1 VIVWLGNY
9 SLGGDDET
17 VTDDHDWAD
26 LPEPHIYGPLRS
38 INLNDLDVLLEE
50 SARREAQLAL
60 REFTDELYGQ
70 IVAALHAGMAVEH
83 LAKRY
88 LVSIGPVLIAENDLD
103 SVLMLSGNG
112 ELARLR
118 AHQIKTISAT
128 EACKR
133 VKRLHPEFPYQSPRD
148 DAIFV
153 VRNAAAHL
161 GVTDT
166 FPMGQAVRLM
176 VRLIDSLL
184 EALEADADRLWG
196 DSLPA
201 VIALRDEVA
210 NEIKAIVIGK
220 YTATTSRLAERVAGL
235 DSSQRELVLRAV
247 SGQHYWEMERSHAF
261 TCPVC
266 SQQGWLECSQEYVGA
281 FESSLDA
288 AGNPITLAE
297 TVLYPQIF
305 YCSACGLQLEGDELG
320 EADVPDSINIGV
332 TEVDEATLESMN
344 EVPEAE

>member
-1 VIVWLGNY
+1 
-9 SLGGDDET
+9 
-17 VTDDHDWAD
+17 VTDDHDWTD
-26 LPEPHIYGPLRS
+26 LEPHIYGPLRS
-38 INLNDLDVLLEE
+38 INLDDLDVLLEE

-60 REFTDELYGQ
+60 REFTDESYGQ

-88 LVSIGPVLIAENDLD
+88 LVSISPVLIAENDLD

-118 AHQIKTISAT
+118 AHQVKTISAT
-128 EACKR
+128 EACRR
-133 VKRLHPEFPYQSPRD
+133 VKRIYPEFPYRQPND

-166 FPMGQAVRLM
+166 FPMRQAVRLM

-184 EALEADADRLWG
+184 DALEADADSFWG
-196 DSLPA
+196 ELLPT
-201 VIALRDEVA
+201 VTALRDEVA
-210 NEIKAIVIGK
+210 NEVKAIVTAK
-220 YTATTSRLAERVAGL
+220 YTAATARLAERVASL
-235 DSSQRELVLRAV
+235 DATQRELVLRAV
-247 SGQHYWEMERSHAF
+247 SGQHRWEMDQSHAY

-281 FESSLDA
+281 FEPGLDA
-288 AGNPITLAE
+288 AGNPVILAAA
-297 TVLYPQIF
+297 VLYLQIF

-320 EADVPDSINIGV
+320 EADVPESINIG
-332 TEVDEATLESMN
+332 TKEVDEATLESIN
-344 EVPEAE
+344 EPPEAE